1 MNGYRIPKKV
11 LNMKLKVPSRRK
23 RSRWVELIR
32 KICHTK
38 EHGKKLRMKIK
49 WVS

>member
-11 LNMKLKVPSRRK
+11 LNIKLKEPSRRK

-32 KICHTK
+32 KYATQK
-38 EHGKKLRMKIK
+38 EEHGKK
-49 WVS
+49 